1 MVLQHEIGLKYLIF
15 DGLGTLGIKCIVV
28 AFTCLRSRPRE
39 KKDRLA
45 LIVSRPTIL
54 QDFLKKPTLKP
65 SRPGAL
71 LSFREKRVFL
81 ISSSVIGESQYICF
95 EDEIIGRAPES
106 IEESR
111 TISELEPSKI
121 F

>member
-1 MVLQHEIGLKYLIF
+1 MYSCSIYL
-15 DGLGTLGIKCIVV
+15 LEKPATREE
-28 AFTCLRSRPRE
+28 RSTSINSVQA
-39 KKDRLA
+39 D
-45 LIVSRPTIL
+45 IL

-81 ISSSVIGESQYICF
+81 ISSSVIGESQETCF